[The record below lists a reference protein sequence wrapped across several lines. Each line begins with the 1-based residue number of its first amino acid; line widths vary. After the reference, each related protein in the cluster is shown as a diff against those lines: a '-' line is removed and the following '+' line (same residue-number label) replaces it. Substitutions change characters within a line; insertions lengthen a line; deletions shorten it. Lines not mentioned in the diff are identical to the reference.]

1 MGARVTV
8 TTERTRGG
16 ARAMTNDVSR
26 LKPVLSRSFKSLDVR
41 RSVVHHVAMTTT
53 AQGSASLRSCDNW

>member
-16 ARAMTNDVSR
+16 GAKAMTANNVTR
-26 LKPVLSRSFKSLDVR
+26 LKPILSRSFKSLHVR
-41 RSVVHHVAMTTT
+41 RSFLHHAAVTTT
-53 AQGSASLRSCDNW
+53 GTRERKAA